1 MYVGETLKVQS
12 LWNAFNMK
20 SVLQAHISKRHFLIS
35 LLRLCVKEWMQ
46 MKEYECSISEMAF
59 KLNANTH
66 CKHNKG
72 AFPDILS
79 LQVKPL
85 KCRLCVMTFKM
96 KSVLLSHLAHIT
108 KRHFLISLLWL
119 WVKKSLQMKPYNCSL
134 CEMTF
139 KMKSVLQSHLPF
151 PQIIYLQ
158 LKYSSCKWTK
168 NLTSVPPL

>member
-20 SVLQAHISKRHFLIS
+20 SVLQTHISKRHFLIS

-72 AFPDILS
+72 SFPDILS

-85 KCRLCVMTFKM
+85 KCCLW
-96 KSVLLSHLAHIT
+96 HLRWNQFCCRTLPILQKDIFWYPYFDSGWRNVCRWNPIT
-108 KRHFLISLLWL
+108 AVF
-119 WVKKSLQMKPYNCSL
+119 VKW
-134 CEMTF
+134 
-139 KMKSVLQSHLPF
+139 HLRWNQFCNHTCLF
-151 PQIIYLQ
+151 P
-158 LKYSSCKWTK
+158 K
-168 NLTSVPPL
+168 

>member
-20 SVLQAHISKRHFLIS
+20 SVLQTHISKRHFLIS

-96 KSVLLSHLAHIT
+96 KSVLLSHLAHIA

-119 WVKKSLQMKPYNCSL
+119 WVKKCLQMKPYNCSL

-139 KMKSVLQSHLPF
+139 KMKSVLQTH
-151 PQIIYLQ
+151 IAH
-158 LKYSSCKWTK
+158 
-168 NLTSVPPL
+168 NLTLTLHERM